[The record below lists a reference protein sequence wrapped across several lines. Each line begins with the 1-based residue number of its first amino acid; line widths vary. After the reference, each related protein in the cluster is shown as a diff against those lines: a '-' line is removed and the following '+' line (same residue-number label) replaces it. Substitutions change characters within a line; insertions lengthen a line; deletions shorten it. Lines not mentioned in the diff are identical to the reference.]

1 MPIPF
6 DVADNIF
13 KCAKTLQAPLRWELV
28 KSNNKARE
36 LRKRLECRV
45 AVDGTIPRGV
55 WFRIIVY
62 PRSLSCMSFQ
72 LECDHPQKPRQ
83 HIPLYRLEMS
93 PVRAHTNKLYGDDEI
108 NGLFLAAGQTHEHA
122 FYDSLTAQ
130 GELRVDSC
138 QQARGISSPPEDFAT
153 GLEFVCGRIH
163 VSNGADVPPPED
175 QGMLF

>member
-6 DVADNIF
+6 DLADTIF
-13 KCAKTLQAPLRWELV
+13 KSAKALTSPLEWEIV
-28 KSNNKARE
+28 ESNKKARE

-45 AVDGTIPRGV
+45 ALDGTIPRGV

-72 LECDHPQKPRQ
+72 LECDHPTASKT

-93 PVRAHTNKLYGDDEI
+93 PVRAHINKLYGEDDI
-108 NGLFLAAGQTHEHA
+108 NGLIIQAGQTHEHS
-122 FYDSLTAQ
+122 FYDSLTGK
-130 GELRVDSC
+130 GELRVASC
-138 QQARGISSPPEDFAT
+138 QQARVVSPAPSDFTT
-153 GLEFVCGRIH
+153 GLAFVCSRIH
-163 VSNGADVPPPED
+163 INNCSEVPNPGD